1 MDEWM
6 MEGRMEQRTERKAH
20 AEVKREKK
28 ETFLWEPLVKTLAVL
43 H

>member
-1 MDEWM
+1 MD
-6 MEGRMEQRTERKAH
+6 GRKERKEH
-20 AEVKREKK
+20 AEVKREKR